1 MKFGPERR
9 VKKHPEFQ
17 RIQRAGQR
25 VNTPHFVLIVARGA
39 SPDAPSRLGITASRK
54 VGNAVRRNRLKRI
67 IREAFRQLEGVVPPG
82 HDLVVICKSDDPGL
96 GTQTVVNEWRS
107 AGKRLKR
114 AVAQMKELP
123 SSSNPPAP

>member
-1 MKFGPERR
+1 MKFGSDRR
-9 VKKHPEFQ
+9 VKKHSEFQ

-25 VNTPHFVLIVARGA
+25 VNTPHFVLIVALGA
-39 SPDAPSRLGITASRK
+39 SADAPSRLGITASRK

-67 IREAFRQLEGVVPPG
+67 IREAFRQLDGVLPPG
-82 HDLVVICKSDDPGL
+82 HDLVVICKSGEIGL

-114 AVAQMKELP
+114 AVAQMRGLP
-123 SSSNPPAP
+123 SAASPPAP